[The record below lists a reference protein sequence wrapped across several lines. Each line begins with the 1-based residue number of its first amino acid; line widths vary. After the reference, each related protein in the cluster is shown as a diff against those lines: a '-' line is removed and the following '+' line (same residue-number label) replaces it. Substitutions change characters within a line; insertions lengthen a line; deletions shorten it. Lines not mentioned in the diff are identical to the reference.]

1 MSFYVFETI
10 LDVVSKIVKNRKKI
24 VNGEKVYRSRF
35 SLGFSHFFLEKAFAD
50 ELFTFIYKEWREI
63 PL

>member
-10 LDVVSKIVKNRKKI
+10 LDVVSKIVKI

-50 ELFTFIYKEWREI
+50 ELFTCIYKEWHEI
-63 PL
+63 PFWHAK